1 METKARAKLLGLG
14 KGVTYMDL
22 REAIRAA
29 AAQVV
34 AELMADFPG
43 CEHEVIE
50 ELWRA
55 GSDAT
60 FEAGFQQAI
69 RDAAEPPEAE
79 QSDESDETWGAD
91 DDAD

>member
-29 AAQVV
+29 ATQVV
-34 AELMADFPG
+34 ADLMADFPG

-60 FEAGFQQAI
+60 FEAGFQQAV

-79 QSDESDETWGAD
+79 QGDEDDQTWGAD
-91 DDAD
+91 HDAD